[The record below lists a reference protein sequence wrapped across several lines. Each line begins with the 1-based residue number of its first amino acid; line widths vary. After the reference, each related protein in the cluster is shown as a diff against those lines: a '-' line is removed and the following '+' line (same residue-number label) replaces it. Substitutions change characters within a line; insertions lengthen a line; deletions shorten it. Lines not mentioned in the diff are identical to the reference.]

1 MDTHGGQISV
11 SSDGEGKGC
20 SFTIKIPMVR
30 HFPRPSL
37 TTTSTTP
44 YTLTPIEENKPRLE
58 TTGTIEINPR
68 TVEISV
74 PQLVNNLLKSG
85 NSSSLPS
92 FRVFVAEDSNLNRKM
107 FLKCLEAKNVLVVDE
122 AKNILVVD
130 DSNLNRKMV
139 IKCLEAMGHICEY
152 AVNGQQAVEKVEKR
166 MGWNGH
172 SKGSGSI
179 GKPYDVILMDFVVSI
194 FSGSTR
200 ICNNII

>member
-1 MDTHGGQISV
+1 
-11 SSDGEGKGC
+11 
-20 SFTIKIPMVR
+20 
-30 HFPRPSL
+30 
-37 TTTSTTP
+37 
-44 YTLTPIEENKPRLE
+44 
-58 TTGTIEINPR
+58 
-68 TVEISV
+68 
-74 PQLVNNLLKSG
+74 
-85 NSSSLPS
+85 
-92 FRVFVAEDSNLNRKM
+92 M